1 MWELLQ
7 FQPHPGQKE
16 ILLSDARFRVV
27 CCGRRWGKSLMAA
40 VEALSVALAGGKVW
54 VVGPDAQS
62 AAIIFDECWRLSR
75 IVERYV
81 VRRKVNPPVIKLRT
95 DGYVMARSAENTN
108 QLVGRGLD
116 LIIIDECAKIRDAN
130 VWWEYLRP
138 CLTDRRGAALFI
150 STPKG
155 RNWFF
160 DLWQRGKHPD
170 YPDHA
175 SWQYPSS
182 TNPFLDPREIDVARD
197 TIPERVFR
205 QEYLAEFLEDVGGVF
220 SAVRERIGATW
231 QRQRQPGH
239 NYVIGV
245 DLAKYEDFTVI
256 AVIDVGLGEL
266 CHVERHQKEDWN
278 LQIQRVVGAARHW
291 NAPVCV
297 DATGVGDPIADALFA
312 AGVHVVPFK
321 FTAASKLSLIQQLVL
336 ALEQGDL
343 LLLNE
348 EWLLQELENYEYQ
361 RTEAGTLRMNAPEGK
376 HDDGVVALALAW
388 HLATVYGSSARPRV
402 GGERPITVRRAEA
415 PRLV

>member
-7 FQPHPGQKE
+7 FQPHEGQKE

-62 AAIIFDECWRLSR
+62 ASVIFDECWRLSR
-75 IVERYV
+75 HVEKYI
-81 VRRKVNPPVIKLRT
+81 VRRKVNPPIIKLAT
-95 DGYVMARSAENTN
+95 DGYVMARSGENTN

-130 VWWEYLRP
+130 IWWEYLRP

-155 RNWFF
+155 RNWFWE
-160 DLWQRGKHPD
+160 LWQRGKHCD

-175 SWQYPSS
+175 SWQYPSH
-182 TNPFLDPREIDVARD
+182 TNPFLDPAEIDVARQTMPD
-197 TIPERVFR
+197 RVFR

-220 SAVRERIGATW
+220 SQVRERLGATW
-231 QRQRQPGH
+231 QRQRLPHH

-256 AVIDVGLGEL
+256 AVIDVVLGEL

-278 LQIQRVVGAARHW
+278 LQIQRVVRAARHW

-312 AGVHVVPFK
+312 AGVHVVPYR

-343 LLLNE
+343 HLLNE
-348 EWLLQELENYEYQ
+348 EWLLQELEHYEYQ
-361 RTEAGTLRMNAPEGK
+361 RTEAGTLRMNAPAGR
-376 HDDGVVALALAW
+376 HDDGVIALALAW
-388 HLATVYGSSARPRV
+388 HLASVYASPARPML
-402 GGERPITVRRAEA
+402 GSERPVTARSRI
-415 PRLV
+415 